1 MEDLLKLI
9 EITKKRGQRSIQ
21 LVNLNFRK
29 KEVSKDNQLYD
40 GIVSGQYPSD
50 EEAAKSMFRS
60 HPGNRNYR
68 NAKAKLKQKL
78 LNHLYFLDY
87 DKNTY
92 TLYNKCEYECR
103 HMLHQC
109 QILINEGAYDIA
121 TNILPQLIKNAKQ
134 FECIDILLEA
144 LAMQRNDFARQGK
157 VTPYQEVC
165 EEIAYYRDFKLA
177 IEEAEAAY
185 QDILVFVNKSVS
197 AQNRVMSNIPETV
210 DKLQNYAQK
219 YKSRQIDRLVFLL
232 QTLYNELSWNF
243 KDNIRLCDTIEE
255 KYLKKDNCLIEV
267 DLNKNDVVLTKLKAY
282 YCLRDA
288 EQGGAYAQKTAK
300 LFKAGSSQ
308 WYRFMELH
316 LLLMMKGQQYKK
328 AGEIFRKVRTNKSFS
343 LLPEMD
349 KKRWNIYR
357 GFLVFVNDSKLLR
370 WGFDLE
376 KFVDTM
382 PNYPKEYS
390 SYNIARLII
399 QYMYLLREGRIEEV
413 RSRVE
418 ELQQYNSTHLDKR
431 HNYRNSI
438 FIRLLSIVT
447 EKEFNYEQIEEK
459 GRTYYNKLRK
469 IDIPSDPGVDMEI
482 ISYDVLYGF
491 ILEYLK
497 SNKLY
502 VHYRFYN
509 LNAV

>member
-29 KEVSKDNQLYD
+29 NEISKDNQLYD
-40 GIVSGQYPSD
+40 GIINGQFLSD
-50 EEAAKSMFRS
+50 DEAAKAMFRS

-87 DKNTY
+87 DKTTY

-109 QILINEGAYDIA
+109 QILVKEGAHEIA
-121 TNILPQLIKNAKQ
+121 ANVLPTLIKNAKQ
-134 FECIDILLEA
+134 FECIDILIEA
-144 LAMQRNDFARQGK
+144 LTLQRNDFARQGK
-157 VTPYQEVC
+157 VTPYQEVS
-165 EEIAYYRDFKLA
+165 EELAYYQSFKQA

-185 QDILVFVNKSVS
+185 QGILVFVNKSVS

-210 DKLQNYAQK
+210 AKLQKYAQK
-219 YKSRQIDRLVFLL
+219 YKSRQIDRLVFML

-243 KDNIRLCDTIEE
+243 KDNIRLCDAIEDR
-255 KYLKKDNCLIEV
+255 YLKKDNSLVEI

-288 EQGGAYAQKTAK
+288 DGGGAYAQKTSK

-308 WYRFMELH
+308 WFRFMELH
-316 LLLMMKGQQYKK
+316 FLLMMKGLNYKK
-328 AGEIFRKVRTNKSFS
+328 AGEIFRKVRTNKNYSV
-343 LLPEMD
+343 LPDLE
-349 KKRWNIYR
+349 KKRWKIYR
-357 GFLVFVNDSKLLR
+357 AFLVFVNDSKLLR
-370 WGFDLE
+370 WGFNLE

-382 PNYPKEYS
+382 PDYPKEFS

-399 QYMYLLREGRIEEV
+399 QYMYLLRDGNIEEV
-413 RSRVE
+413 RRRVE
-418 ELQQYNSTHLDKR
+418 ALQQYNSTHLDKR

-447 EKEFNYEQIEEK
+447 EKEFNYDQIEEK

-469 IDIPSDPGVDMEI
+469 IDIPSEPGVDMEI
-482 ISYDVLYGF
+482 ISYDVLYSF

-509 LNAV
+509 ISAV

>member
-29 KEVSKDNQLYD
+29 SEVSKDNQLFD
-40 GIVSGQYPSD
+40 GIVNGLYQND
-50 EEAAKSMFRS
+50 EEAARVMFRS

-68 NAKAKLKQKL
+68 NAKAKLKLKL

-87 DKNTY
+87 DKSNY

-109 QILINEGAYDIA
+109 KILINEGAHDIA
-121 TNILPQLIKNAKQ
+121 AQLLPQLIKSAKQ
-134 FECIDILLEA
+134 LECLDVLTDA
-144 LAMQRNDFARQGK
+144 LVMQRNEYARQGK
-157 VTPYQEVC
+157 VTPYEEAC
-165 EEIAYYRDFKLA
+165 EELA
-177 IEEAEAAY
+177 HYQAFRRSIEEAESAY
-185 QDILVFVNKSVS
+185 QSILVFVNKSVS
-197 AQNRVMSNIPETV
+197 AQNRVMNQIPETV
-210 DKLQNYAQK
+210 AHLQQEAIK
-219 YKSRQIDRLVFLL
+219 YGSRQIDRYVFQL

-243 KDNIRLCDTIEE
+243 KDNIKLCDTIEE
-255 KYLKKDNCLIEV
+255 KYLKKDNSLIEI

-288 EQGGAYAQKTAK
+288 EGGGAYAQKTNK
-300 LFKAGSSQ
+300 LFKVGTAQ
-308 WYRFMELH
+308 WFRFMELYF
-316 LLLMMKGQQYKK
+316 LLMMKGQQYKK
-328 AGEIFRKVRTNKSFS
+328 AGELYRKVRTNKNYS
-343 LLPEMD
+343 LMADAD
-349 KKRWNIYR
+349 KMRWKIYR
-357 GFLVFVNDSKLLR
+357 AFLVFVNDSKLLR
-370 WGFDLE
+370 WGFNLE

-382 PNYPKEYS
+382 PDYPKELS

-413 RSRVE
+413 RKRME
-418 ELQQYNSTHLDKR
+418 ALQQYNSTHLDKR

-438 FIRLLSIVT
+438 FIRLLSIVV

-459 GRTYYNKLRK
+459 GRTYFNKLRK
-469 IDIPSDPGVDMEI
+469 INIPSDPGVDVEV
-482 ISYDVLYGF
+482 ISYDVLYSF
-491 ILEYLK
+491 ILDYLK
-497 SNKLY
+497 TNKLY